1 MTPQLETKR
10 LILRPLELADAE
22 AAQRLFPH
30 WEVVR
35 LLDSRVPWP
44 FPDDGVLTF
53 YRESALP
60 GIARGEEWHWTL
72 RLKEDPHHLI
82 GSIALFKARDNNRGF
97 WIGLP
102 WQRQGLM
109 TEAVE
114 RATDFWFEELGFP
127 EMRVTKAVRNTA
139 SRRISEK
146 SGMRVVGRSL
156 KSYVSGELE
165 SEVWAITAEEWRNR
179 RAGHESSR

>member
-44 FPDDGVLTF
+44 FPADGAFTF
-53 YRESALP
+53 YRDSALP
-60 GIARGEEWHWTL
+60 GVARGEEWHWTL
-72 RLKEDPHHLI
+72 RSREDPLQLI
-82 GSIALFKARDNNRGF
+82 GSIALFTAQDNNRGF

-114 RATDFWFEELGFP
+114 RATDFWFEELGFA
-127 EMRVTKAVRNTA
+127 EMRVTKAVLNTA

-156 KSYVSGELE
+156 KSYVSGEFE
-165 SEVWAITAEEWRNR
+165 SEVWAITAEEWRIR
-179 RAGHESSR
+179 RAEVRAVG